1 MLKEQTESY
10 KTIMR
15 EHLPRRKKTFSLG
28 LKGELR
34 KKIKIIPM
42 VESGSISTHSI
53 VKPSYHS
60 ANLGRRFF
68 S

>member
-10 KTIMR
+10 KTIIR
-15 EHLPRRKKTFSLG
+15 EHLPRKKKFSLG

-68 S
+68 L